1 MLWFYLTINIHCI
14 GLWYFVI
21 SYPIFRYNMCI
32 VLLFFRTMN
41 INDMY
46 HKWSLWIYIL
56 CIYYLDYNIYIYIY
70 NHIVFPLY
78 GMEYH
83 IFMYLPKPLN
93 ESSPAQWTGLTWTN
107 PGLSKNVFQT
117 KLTTNISMAI
127 TIVIIIFNSDNDY
140 NDSDN
145 TFTIAIIN
153 SLNNSKLISTSD
165 NNNSN
170 NI

>member
-1 MLWFYLTINIHCI
+1 
-14 GLWYFVI
+14 
-21 SYPIFRYNMCI
+21 
-32 VLLFFRTMN
+32 
-41 INDMY
+41 
-46 HKWSLWIYIL
+46 
-56 CIYYLDYNIYIYIY
+56 
-70 NHIVFPLY
+70 
-78 GMEYH
+78 
-83 IFMYLPKPLN
+83 
-93 ESSPAQWTGLTWTN
+93 
-107 PGLSKNVFQT
+107 
-117 KLTTNISMAI
+117 MAI